1 MIGRAYLWGM
11 AAGGEKG
18 VANVLQILRSGID
31 EALLGLGRASVHD
44 LVPRGP
50 DRPAGLHPRPEVAR
64 STRPVESG
72 PEMSDVMAEARRRR
86 TFAVISHPDA
96 GKSTLTEALALY
108 AERIDSAGA
117 VHGKAGRR
125 GVTSDWMEMERKRGI
140 SITSAV
146 LQFGYRDCVINLL
159 DTPGHGDFSEDTYRV
174 LAAVDA
180 AVMLLDAAKG
190 LEPQTLK
197 LFDVCRSRGHPGA
210 HLRQQ
215 VGPARPGGPGAA
227 RRGRADDR
235 AAPDAG
241 DLAGRRG
248 RRAARAGR
256 VRDRRV
262 HPVHPH
268 RGRGDPGRAPRWC
281 RPTEIA
287 AAEPEFWPAAQDEL
301 ALLREIGADFD
312 EKDFL
317 RGVATP
323 VLFGA
328 ALTGIGVQRLL
339 DALVELAPAPEAR
352 DDADGRPRD
361 LDAPLSGLVFKVQ
374 AGMDRSHRDRMAFVR
389 ICSGRFERGMVLTHA
404 ATGRPFATK
413 YAQAVFGQ
421 QRTTVEEAF
430 PGDIVGLV
438 NAGALRPGDT
448 LYAADAGGVPGHPE
462 LRPGA
467 LRGGPR
473 GRRRHVQAVPQGH
486 RAARQ
491 RGRDPGADL
500 GPARRPGAGAGRGRA
515 RCSSRWSTDRLEN
528 EFRAPV
534 HAGAAGLLSRPAHRR
549 RRARPRWPGRAR
561 SRCCAGAPTA
571 RCSPC
576 SAPSGGWRRCA
587 ASCPTSPSTR
597 CRRAPPTA
605 DTGRR

>member
-1 MIGRAYLWGM
+1 MSVEL
-11 AAGGEKG
+11 GESAR
-18 VANVLQILRSGID
+18 VPT
-31 EALLGLGRASVHD
+31 EAL
-44 LVPRGP
+44 
-50 DRPAGLHPRPEVAR
+50 
-64 STRPVESG
+64 
-72 PEMSDVMAEARRRR
+72 RRR

-146 LQFGYRDCVINLL
+146 LQFSYRDHVINLL

-197 LFDVCRSRGHPGA
+197 LFDVCRARGIPVLTFVNKWDRPGREA
-210 HLRQQ
+210 LELLDEVEQTIGLRPMPLTWPLGIAGHLRGLIECESGE
-215 VGPARPGGPGAA
+215 VTRFTRTAGGAT
-227 RRGRADDR
+227 RAS
-235 AAPDAG
+235 AE
-241 DLAGRRG
+241 
-248 RRAARAGR
+248 
-256 VRDRRV
+256 VV
-262 HPVHPH
+262 
-268 RGRGDPGRAPRWC
+268 
-281 RPTEIA
+281 PTEEVA

-301 ALLREIGADFD
+301 ALLREIGAGFD

-317 RGVATP
+317 AGRATP

-328 ALTGIGVQRLL
+328 ALTGVGVARLL
-339 DALVELAPAPEAR
+339 DALVELAPSPEAR
-352 DDADGRPRD
+352 EDADGTPRP
-361 LDAPLSGLVFKVQ
+361 LEAPVSGLVFKVQ

-421 QRTTVEEAF
+421 ERTTVEEAF

-448 LYAADAGGVPGHPE
+448 LYAADPVRFPAIPSFAPEHFAVVRGTDAGTFKQFRRGIDQLDSEGVVQV
-462 LRPGA
+462 LVSD
-467 LRGGPR
+467 LRGEQAPVLAAVGPLQFE
-473 GRRRHVQAVPQGH
+473 VV
-486 RAARQ
+486 
-491 RGRDPGADL
+491 L
-500 GPARRPGAGAGRGRA
+500 
-515 RCSSRWSTDRLEN
+515 DRLEN
-528 EFRAPV
+528 EFRAPSRLEPLGYSV
-534 HAGAAGLLSRPAHRR
+534 ARITDPAGAALLEGQSEVEVLTRR
-549 RRARPRWPGRAR
+549 SDGELLAVFSTKWRLENIRRKFPDARLDPLL
-561 SRCCAGAPTA
+561 AGTVD
-571 RCSPC
+571 R
-576 SAPSGGWRRCA
+576 
-587 ASCPTSPSTR
+587 
-597 CRRAPPTA
+597 
-605 DTGRR
+605 